1 MGLFLM
7 AYYQFVARLGPLGCL
22 LAPITLPLTLLLSLV
37 ARALHLLGIHTYS
50 KFRGNGVFLCMF
62 CDQRNRIDS

>member
-1 MGLFLM
+1 MGLFMM
-7 AYYQFVARLGPLGCL
+7 AYFQFCARLGPLGCL

-50 KFRGNGVFLCMF
+50 SPMGNGVFLCML
-62 CDQRNRIDS
+62 CHQRNRIDS